1 MGKKTKRNNFELAP
15 TGNHM
20 ARITS
25 VAELGTQKTT
35 WKGVEKQGN
44 RWGVGF
50 ELVGP
55 KTSAGKN
62 FSVATTVSDSLCSMS
77 KLFGIATA
85 AMGKIGD
92 DLDMEDLLGK
102 TVQVS
107 IVHDISDTGTWA
119 NIDQV
124 SGLLSGV
131 EVPETD
137 TPLTYF
143 DLDAPDPEAYEKL
156 PALFKKKIEG
166 RVQEEPPDFDDD
178 DDVDY

>member
-1 MGKKTKRNNFELAP
+1 MGKKTKRNSYELAP
-15 TGNHM
+15 PGNHM

-25 VAELGTQKTT
+25 VAELGIQKTI
-35 WKGVEKQGN
+35 WKGVESQGN
-44 RWGVGF
+44 RWGIGF
-50 ELVGP
+50 ELIGP
-55 KTSAGKN
+55 KTSTGKN
-62 FSVATTVSDSLCSMS
+62 FSVATTVSDSLFSKS

-92 DLDMEDLLGK
+92 DLDMEELLGK

-107 IVHDISDTGTWA
+107 IVHDVTDTGTWA

-124 SGLLSGV
+124 SGLLSGT
-131 EVPETD
+131 EVPESD
-137 TPLTYF
+137 TELLYF
-143 DLDAPDPEAYEKL
+143 DLDEPDPVVYEKL

-178 DDVDY
+178 VDV